1 MSFRAFAHGLLLLC
15 VLAISQ
21 NTQAQSDELLSG
33 PQPGESIPALVVQE
47 FKTDGSG
54 TEKDLTELAGEK
66 PFVIV
71 FFHERTRPAFG
82 LMNAV
87 MRFSESRKDLSA
99 SLVFLT
105 ADSTETETWLKQVRG
120 LIAQKIVVAV
130 SPDGLEGPGAWGLNR
145 NVALTVVVGEKG
157 KVTQT
162 FALRQ
167 PAVDSDGPKIL
178 QAIADVTGGGEIPKV
193 SDLTGGNG
201 RPGRMERNV
210 DRNAA
215 SPEVAAKLRELLR
228 PVIQKDAV
236 EADVKA
242 AAEAVEKEA
251 ASNEAFRRELAAA
264 CGRIID
270 SGRLDNYGTPVARDY
285 IRTWAKTREE
295 QLEPARDDQKDG
307 PKEDQKQ

>member
-1 MSFRAFAHGLLLLC
+1 MLFRAFAQGLLLLC

-21 NTQAQSDELLSG
+21 NTRAQSDELLSG

-178 QAIADVTGGGEIPKV
+178 QAIADVTGGGEIPKI
-193 SDLTGGNG
+193 SDLTGNG
-201 RPGRMERNV
+201 RDARRNK
-210 DRNAA
+210 NADGMSV

-228 PVIQKDAV
+228 PVIQKDAA

-242 AAEAVEKEA
+242 AAEAVEQEA

-295 QLEPARDDQKDG
+295 QPAPAKDDQKDG

>member
-1 MSFRAFAHGLLLLC
+1 MSYRLFIQGMFLLC
-15 VLAISQ
+15 LLVISQ
-21 NTQAQSDELLSG
+21 NVWAQSEELLSG
-33 PQPGESIPALVVQE
+33 PQPGESIPALVVNE
-47 FKTDGSG
+47 FKSDGSG
-54 TEKDLTELAGEK
+54 MEKDLTELAGER
-66 PFVIV
+66 PFVVI

-87 MRFSESRKDLSA
+87 MRFAESRRDLSS

-145 NVALTVVVGEKG
+145 NVALTIVVGEKG

-178 QAIADVTGGGEIPKV
+178 QAIADVTGGGEVPKI
-193 SDLTGGNG
+193 SELTGGSG
-201 RPGRMERNV
+201 RPGRMERSV

-251 ASNEAFRRELAAA
+251 ASNAAFRRELAAA

-270 SGRLDNYGTPVARDY
+270 SGRLENYGTPVAQEF
-285 IRTWAKTREE
+285 IRTWAKTHDEKPMPS
-295 QLEPARDDQKDG
+295 QDDQKNG
-307 PKEDQKQ
+307 SKEDQKQ